1 MNIPL
6 ELFYTHLAT
15 LMQGNGMF
23 REENVPN
30 FYTRHHYSRD
40 RLCPYFREENVPK
53 LSVVGTCT
61 LLM

>member
-1 MNIPL
+1 MYRPNVREMNIPL

-30 FYTRHHYSRD
+30 IYTRHHYSRD
-40 RLCPYFREENVPK
+40 R
-53 LSVVGTCT
+53 
-61 LLM
+61 